1 MKVSRKDIDKL
12 NSVLS
17 IEVVKNDYESNVDK
31 VLVDYKKRANIP
43 GFRKGHTPI
52 GLIKKQYGISV
63 KVDEVN
69 KLIQKTLNDFLT
81 KEKIAML
88 GNPIPKDS
96 MELDWNLEN
105 LSFEF
110 EIGLS
115 PEFEVSLKNKKAIE
129 SFEIEADAKMIHSQI
144 ENIQNQYGKLV
155 SKSDIKEGYELNGSF
170 INKEFEV
177 DNSSTFQ
184 LKNIKG
190 KSNKETIK
198 KMKIG
203 DLVSLKIKDLFLKD
217 SDLDFHLKL
226 NDNNRDIINQVDFN
240 LKEINEKIPADLD
253 QDLFDKLFGKD
264 NIKSVTELKKKLKA
278 DAEKNFVNQSDQ
290 KLLNDVTE
298 HLVNNTKFN
307 LPDSF
312 LKKWMQTAGENKLSK
327 EEAEAEYEK
336 SEKGLRY
343 QLIES
348 KIIEKNEIKIDAEQ
362 IKFFSKDLIK
372 TQMLQ
377 YGQKNPDEKELE
389 SISQRILSNKE
400 EVKRISDQLLSQK
413 LITLFK
419 SELKF
424 KINKVSYE
432 EFIEMAYSK
441 N

>member
-12 NSVLS
+12 NSLLS
-17 IEVVKNDYESNVDK
+17 IEVVKKDYESNVDK

-52 GLIKKQYGISV
+52 GLIKKQYGLSV

-69 KLIQKTLNDFLT
+69 KVIQKALSDFLT
-81 KEKIAML
+81 AEKLAIL
-88 GNPIPKDS
+88 GNPVPK
-96 MELDWNLEN
+96 ENKKLDWN
-105 LSFEF
+105 SDDMTFEF

-129 SFEIEADAKMIHSQI
+129 SFQIEADTKMIDSQI

-155 SKSDIKEGYELNGSF
+155 SKNSISDGFEINGSF
-170 INKEFEV
+170 INEELNV
-177 DNSSTFQ
+177 DNTTTFQ

-190 KSNKETIK
+190 KANIGSIK
-198 KMKIG
+198 RMKIG
-203 DLVSLKIKDLFLKD
+203 EVITLKTNGLFVKD

-226 NDNNRDIINQVDFN
+226 NDDNKGEINHVDFN

-264 NIKSVTELKKKLKA
+264 TIKSVTELRGKLKA

-298 HLVNNTKFN
+298 YLIDNTKFN
-307 LPDSF
+307 LPEKF
-312 LKKWMQTAGENKLSK
+312 LMKWMETAGENKLSK
-327 EEAEAEYEK
+327 EDAEAEFKK

-348 KIIEKNEIKIDAEQ
+348 KIIENNKIKIDLDQ
-362 IKFFSKDLIK
+362 IKVFSKDLIK
-372 TQMLQ
+372 TQMMQ
-377 YGQKNPDEKELE
+377 YGQMNPEEKELE
-389 SISQRILSNKE
+389 SISQRILSNKD

-424 KINKVSYE
+424 KTKKVSYE
-432 EFIEMAYSK
+432 KFVEMAYDK
-441 N
+441 K

>member
-12 NSVLS
+12 NSVLK
-17 IEVVKNDYESNVDK
+17 IEIDKKDYESNVDK
-31 VLVDYKKRANIP
+31 VLVDYKKKANIP

-52 GLIKKQYGISV
+52 GLIKKQYGLSI

-69 KLIQKTLNDFLT
+69 KLMQQGLNDFLT
-81 KEKIAML
+81 KEKLAIL
-88 GNPIPKDS
+88 GNPMPKDS
-96 MELDWNLEN
+96 KDLDWNSEEMF
-105 LSFEF
+105 FEF

-115 PEFEVSLKNKKAIE
+115 PEFEVSLKNKKIIE
-129 SFEIEADAKMIHSQI
+129 LFQIEADTKMIDSQI

-155 SKSDIKEGYELNGSF
+155 SKTSVEKGLELNGSF
-170 INKEFEV
+170 INKEFDI
-177 DNSSTFQ
+177 DNTSTFQ

-190 KSNKETIK
+190 NSNIESIK

-203 DLVSLKIKDLFLKD
+203 DSISLKTKGLFMQD
-217 SDLDFHLKL
+217 ADLDFHLKL
-226 NDNNRDIINQVDFN
+226 KDENRDMISQIEFN

-253 QDLFDKLFGKD
+253 QELFDKLFGKD
-264 NIKSVTELKKKLKA
+264 TVKSVTELKQKLKV
-278 DAEKNFVNQSDQ
+278 DAEKNFINQSDQ

-298 HLVNNTKFN
+298 YLVENTKFN
-307 LPDSF
+307 LPDLF

-327 EEAEAEYEK
+327 EEAEAEYKK

-348 KIIEKNEIKIDAEQ
+348 KIIEKNEIKIDADQ
-362 IKFFSKDLIK
+362 IKNFSKELIK

-377 YGQKNPDEKELE
+377 YGQANPEEKELE
-389 SISQRILSNKE
+389 SISQRILSNKD

-424 KINKVSYE
+424 KTNKVSYE
-432 EFIEMAYSK
+432 KFIELAHSK

>member
-1 MKVSRKDIDKL
+1 MKVSRNDIDKL
-12 NSVLS
+12 NSVLK
-17 IEVVKNDYESNVDK
+17 IEIDKKDYESNVDK

-52 GLIKKQYGISV
+52 GLIKKQYGISI

-69 KLIQKTLNDFLT
+69 KLVQKGLNDFLNS
-81 KEKIAML
+81 EKIAIL
-88 GNPIPKDS
+88 GNPIPKEGS
-96 MELDWNLEN
+96 EIDWNSDQI
-105 LSFEF
+105 SFEF

-129 SFEIEADAKMIHSQI
+129 SFEIEADAKMINGQI
-144 ENIQNQYGKLV
+144 ENIQSQYGKLV
-155 SKSDIKEGYELNGSF
+155 SKTVVEDGFELNVNF
-170 INKEFEV
+170 VNTEFNI
-177 DNSSTFQ
+177 DNTSTFQ

-190 KSNKETIK
+190 KSNKDSIK

-203 DLVSLKIKDLFLKD
+203 DVITLETSGLFTED
-217 SDLDFHLKL
+217 SELTSHLKL
-226 NDNNRDIINQVDFN
+226 NDDNKDVVNSININ

-253 QDLFDKLFGKD
+253 QELFDKLFGKD
-264 NIKSVTELKKKLKA
+264 TIKSVTDLKKKLKS

-298 HLVNNTKFN
+298 YLIENTKFN
-307 LPDSF
+307 LPETF

-348 KIIEKNEIKIDAEQ
+348 KIIEMNEIKIDSDQ
-362 IKFFSKDLIK
+362 IKNFSKDLIK
-372 TQMLQ
+372 VQMMQ
-377 YGQKNPDEKELE
+377 YGQANPEEKELE

-424 KINKVSYE
+424 KTNKVSYE
-432 EFIEMAYSK
+432 KFIEMAYSK

>member
-144 ENIQNQYGKLV
+144 ENIQNQYGKLI

-203 DLVSLKIKDLFLKD
+203 DLVSLNIKDLFLKD

-264 NIKSVTELKKKLKA
+264 NIKSVTELKKKLKT

>member
-1 MKVSRKDIDKL
+1 MKVSRKNIDKL
-12 NSVLS
+12 NSLLS
-17 IEVVKNDYESNVDK
+17 IEVVKKDYESNVDK

-52 GLIKKQYGISV
+52 GLIKKQYGLSV

-69 KLIQKTLNDFLT
+69 KVIQKALSDFLT
-81 KEKIAML
+81 AEKLAIL
-88 GNPIPKDS
+88 GNPIPK
-96 MELDWNLEN
+96 ENKKLDWN
-105 LSFEF
+105 SDDMTFEF

-129 SFEIEADAKMIHSQI
+129 SFQIEADTKMIDSQI

-155 SKSDIKEGYELNGSF
+155 SKNSISDGFEINGSF
-170 INKEFEV
+170 INKELNV
-177 DNSSTFQ
+177 DSTTTFQ

-190 KSNKETIK
+190 KANIGSIK
-198 KMKIG
+198 SMKIG
-203 DLVSLKIKDLFLKD
+203 EVITLKTNGLFVKD

-226 NDNNRDIINQVDFN
+226 NDDNKGEINHVDFN

-264 NIKSVTELKKKLKA
+264 IIKSVTELRGKLKA

-298 HLVNNTKFN
+298 YLIDNTKFN
-307 LPDSF
+307 LPEKF
-312 LKKWMQTAGENKLSK
+312 LMKWMETAGENKLSK
-327 EEAEAEYEK
+327 EDAEAEFKK

-348 KIIEKNEIKIDAEQ
+348 KIIENNKIKIDLDQ
-362 IKFFSKDLIK
+362 IKVFSKDLIK
-372 TQMLQ
+372 TQMMQ
-377 YGQKNPDEKELE
+377 YGQMNPEEKELE
-389 SISQRILSNKE
+389 SISQRILSNKD

-424 KINKVSYE
+424 KTKKVSYE
-432 EFIEMAYSK
+432 KFVEMAYGK
-441 N
+441 K

>member
-1 MKVSRKDIDKL
+1 MKVSRNDIDKL
-12 NSVLS
+12 NSVLK
-17 IEVVKNDYESNVDK
+17 IEIDKKDYESNVDK

-52 GLIKKQYGISV
+52 GLIKKQYGISI

-69 KLIQKTLNDFLT
+69 KLVQKGLNDFLNS
-81 KEKIAML
+81 EKIAIL
-88 GNPIPKDS
+88 GNPIPKEGS
-96 MELDWNLEN
+96 EIDWNSDQI
-105 LSFEF
+105 SFEF

-129 SFEIEADAKMIHSQI
+129 SFEIEADAKMINGQI
-144 ENIQNQYGKLV
+144 ENIQSQYGKLV
-155 SKSDIKEGYELNGSF
+155 SKTVVEDGFELNVNF
-170 INKEFEV
+170 VNTEFNI
-177 DNSSTFQ
+177 DNTSTFQ
-184 LKNIKG
+184 LKSIKG
-190 KSNKETIK
+190 KSNKDSIK
-198 KMKIG
+198 NMKIG
-203 DLVSLKIKDLFLKD
+203 DVITLKTSGLFIED
-217 SDLDFHLKL
+217 SELNSHLKL
-226 NDNNRDIINQVDFN
+226 NDDNKDIVNNINIT

-253 QDLFDKLFGKD
+253 QELFDKLFGKD
-264 NIKSVTELKKKLKA
+264 SIKSVTELKKKLKS

-298 HLVNNTKFN
+298 YLIENTKFN
-307 LPDSF
+307 LPETF

-327 EEAEAEYEK
+327 EESEAEYEK

-348 KIIEKNEIKIDAEQ
+348 KIIEMNEIKIDSDQ
-362 IKFFSKDLIK
+362 IKNFSKDLIK
-372 TQMLQ
+372 AQMMQ
-377 YGQKNPDEKELE
+377 YGQANPEEKELE

-424 KINKVSYE
+424 KTNKVSYE
-432 EFIEMAYSK
+432 KFIEMAYSK

>member
-12 NSVLS
+12 NSLLS
-17 IEVVKNDYESNVDK
+17 IDVVKKDYESNVDK

-52 GLIKKQYGISV
+52 GLIKKQYGLSV

-69 KLIQKTLNDFLT
+69 KVIQKALSDFLT
-81 KEKIAML
+81 AEKLAIL
-88 GNPIPKDS
+88 GNPIPK
-96 MELDWNLEN
+96 ENKKLDWN
-105 LSFEF
+105 SDDMTFEF

-115 PEFEVSLKNKKAIE
+115 PEFEVSLKNKKVIE
-129 SFEIEADAKMIHSQI
+129 SFQIEADTKMIDSQI

-155 SKSDIKEGYELNGSF
+155 SKNSISDGFEINGSF
-170 INKEFEV
+170 INKELNV
-177 DNSSTFQ
+177 DSTTTFQ

-190 KSNKETIK
+190 KANIGSIK
-198 KMKIG
+198 RMKIG
-203 DLVSLKIKDLFLKD
+203 EVITLKTNGLFVKD

-226 NDNNRDIINQVDFN
+226 NDDNKGEINHVDFN

-264 NIKSVTELKKKLKA
+264 IIKSVTELREKLKA

-298 HLVNNTKFN
+298 YLIDNTKFN
-307 LPDSF
+307 LPEKF
-312 LKKWMQTAGENKLSK
+312 LMKWMETAGENKLSK
-327 EEAEAEYEK
+327 EDAEAEFKK

-348 KIIEKNEIKIDAEQ
+348 KIIENNKIKIDLDQ
-362 IKFFSKDLIK
+362 IKVFSKDLIK
-372 TQMLQ
+372 TQMMQ
-377 YGQKNPDEKELE
+377 YGQMNPEEKELE
-389 SISQRILSNKE
+389 SISQRILSNKD

-424 KINKVSYE
+424 KTKKVSYE
-432 EFIEMAYSK
+432 KFVEMAYGK
-441 N
+441 K

>member
-12 NSVLS
+12 NSVLK
-17 IEVVKNDYESNVDK
+17 IEIDKKDYGSNVDK
-31 VLVDYKKRANIP
+31 VLVDYKKKANIP

-52 GLIKKQYGISV
+52 GLIKKQYGLSI

-69 KLIQKTLNDFLT
+69 KLMQKGLNDFLT
-81 KEKIAML
+81 KEKLAIL
-88 GNPIPKDS
+88 GNPIPKDNK
-96 MELDWNLEN
+96 ELDWSLDEMF
-105 LSFEF
+105 FEF

-129 SFEIEADAKMIHSQI
+129 SFEIEADSKMINSQI

-155 SKSDIKEGYELNGSF
+155 SKTKVEDGFELNGSF
-170 INKEFEV
+170 TNKELDV
-177 DNSSTFQ
+177 DNTSTFQ

-190 KSNKETIK
+190 KSNQQSIK
-198 KMKIG
+198 NMKIG
-203 DLVSLKIKDLFLKD
+203 DIVSLKTKGLFVKDA
-217 SDLDFHLKL
+217 DLDFHLKL
-226 NDNNRDIINQVDFN
+226 KDENKDVISQIDFN

-253 QDLFDKLFGKD
+253 QELFDKLFGKD
-264 NIKSVTELKKKLKA
+264 TVKSVTELKKKLKA

-298 HLVNNTKFN
+298 YLVDSTKFN
-307 LPDSF
+307 LPDTF
-312 LKKWMQTAGENKLSK
+312 LKKWMQTAGENKLTT

-348 KIIEKNEIKIDAEQ
+348 KIIEKNEIKIDADQ
-362 IKFFSKDLIK
+362 IKNFSKELIK

-377 YGQKNPDEKELE
+377 YGQANPPEKELE
-389 SISQRILSNKE
+389 SISQRILSNKD

-424 KINKVSYE
+424 KVNKVSYE
-432 EFIEMAYSK
+432 KFIEMAYSK

>member
-12 NSVLS
+12 NSVLK
-17 IEVVKNDYESNVDK
+17 IEIDKKDYESNVDK
-31 VLVDYKKRANIP
+31 VLVDYKKKANIP

-52 GLIKKQYGISV
+52 GLIKKQYGLSI

-69 KLIQKTLNDFLT
+69 KLMQQGLNDFLA
-81 KEKIAML
+81 KEKLAIL
-88 GNPIPKDS
+88 GNPMPKDS
-96 MELDWNLEN
+96 KDLDWNSEEMF
-105 LSFEF
+105 FEF

-115 PEFEVSLKNKKAIE
+115 PEFEVSLKNEKVIE
-129 SFEIEADAKMIHSQI
+129 LFQIEADTKMIDSQI

-155 SKSDIKEGYELNGSF
+155 SKTSVEKGLELNGSF
-170 INKEFEV
+170 INKEFNI
-177 DNSSTFQ
+177 DNTSTFQ

-190 KSNKETIK
+190 NSNIESIK

-203 DLVSLKIKDLFLKD
+203 DSISLKTKGLFMQD
-217 SDLDFHLKL
+217 ADLDFHLKL
-226 NDNNRDIINQVDFN
+226 KDENRDMISQIEFN

-253 QDLFDKLFGKD
+253 QELFDKLFGKD
-264 NIKSVTELKKKLKA
+264 TVKSVTELKQKLKV
-278 DAEKNFVNQSDQ
+278 DAEKNFINQSDQ

-298 HLVNNTKFN
+298 YLVENTKFN
-307 LPDSF
+307 LPDLF

-327 EEAEAEYEK
+327 EEAEAEYKK

-348 KIIEKNEIKIDAEQ
+348 KIIEKNEIKIDADQ
-362 IKFFSKDLIK
+362 IKNFSKELIK

-377 YGQKNPDEKELE
+377 YGQANPEEKELE
-389 SISQRILSNKE
+389 SISQRILSNKD

-424 KINKVSYE
+424 KTIKVSYE
-432 EFIEMAYSK
+432 KFIELAHSK

>member
-1 MKVSRKDIDKL
+1 MKVSRKNIDKL
-12 NSVLS
+12 NSLLS
-17 IEVVKNDYESNVDK
+17 IEVVKKDYESNVDK

-52 GLIKKQYGISV
+52 GLIKKQYGLSV

-69 KLIQKTLNDFLT
+69 KVIQKALSDFLT
-81 KEKIAML
+81 AEKLAIL
-88 GNPIPKDS
+88 GNPIPK
-96 MELDWNLEN
+96 ENKKLDWN
-105 LSFEF
+105 SDDMTFEF

-129 SFEIEADAKMIHSQI
+129 SFQIEADTKMIDSQI

-155 SKSDIKEGYELNGSF
+155 SKNSISDGFEINGSF
-170 INKEFEV
+170 INKELNV
-177 DNSSTFQ
+177 DNTTTFQ

-190 KSNKETIK
+190 KANIGSIK
-198 KMKIG
+198 SMKIG
-203 DLVSLKIKDLFLKD
+203 EVITLKTNGLFVKD

-226 NDNNRDIINQVDFN
+226 NDDNKGEINHVDFN

-264 NIKSVTELKKKLKA
+264 IIKSVTELRGKLKA

-298 HLVNNTKFN
+298 YLIDNTKFN
-307 LPDSF
+307 LPEKF
-312 LKKWMQTAGENKLSK
+312 LMKWMETAGENKLSK
-327 EEAEAEYEK
+327 EDAEAEFKK

-348 KIIEKNEIKIDAEQ
+348 KIIENNKIKIDLDQ
-362 IKFFSKDLIK
+362 IKVFSKDLIK
-372 TQMLQ
+372 TQMMQ
-377 YGQKNPDEKELE
+377 YGQMNPEEKELE
-389 SISQRILSNKE
+389 SISQRILSNKD

-424 KINKVSYE
+424 KTKKVSYDK
-432 EFIEMAYSK
+432 FVEMAYGK
-441 N
+441 K

>member
-81 KEKIAML
+81 KEKIAIL

-184 LKNIKG
+184 LENIKG
-190 KSNKETIK
+190 TSNKETMK

-264 NIKSVTELKKKLKA
+264 NIKSVT
-278 DAEKNFVNQSDQ
+278 
-290 KLLNDVTE
+290 
-298 HLVNNTKFN
+298 
-307 LPDSF
+307 
-312 LKKWMQTAGENKLSK
+312 
-327 EEAEAEYEK
+327 
-336 SEKGLRY
+336 
-343 QLIES
+343 
-348 KIIEKNEIKIDAEQ
+348 
-362 IKFFSKDLIK
+362 
-372 TQMLQ
+372 
-377 YGQKNPDEKELE
+377 
-389 SISQRILSNKE
+389 
-400 EVKRISDQLLSQK
+400 
-413 LITLFK
+413 
-419 SELKF
+419 
-424 KINKVSYE
+424 
-432 EFIEMAYSK
+432 
-441 N
+441 

>member
-1 MKVSRKDIDKL
+1 MKVSRKNIDKL
-12 NSVLS
+12 NSLLS
-17 IEVVKNDYESNVDK
+17 IEVVKKDYESNVDK

-52 GLIKKQYGISV
+52 GLIKKQYGLSV

-69 KLIQKTLNDFLT
+69 KVIQKALSDFLT
-81 KEKIAML
+81 AEKLAIL
-88 GNPIPKDS
+88 GNPIPK
-96 MELDWNLEN
+96 ENKKLDWN
-105 LSFEF
+105 SDDMTFEF

-129 SFEIEADAKMIHSQI
+129 SFQIEADTKMIDSQI

-155 SKSDIKEGYELNGSF
+155 SKNSISDGFEINGSF
-170 INKEFEV
+170 INKELNV
-177 DNSSTFQ
+177 DSTTTFQ

-190 KSNKETIK
+190 KANIGSIK
-198 KMKIG
+198 RMKIG
-203 DLVSLKIKDLFLKD
+203 EVITLKTNGLFVKD

-226 NDNNRDIINQVDFN
+226 NDDNKGEINHVDFN

-264 NIKSVTELKKKLKA
+264 IIKSVTELREKLKA

-298 HLVNNTKFN
+298 YLIDNTKFN
-307 LPDSF
+307 LPEKF
-312 LKKWMQTAGENKLSK
+312 LMKWMETAGENKLSK
-327 EEAEAEYEK
+327 EDAEAEFKK

-348 KIIEKNEIKIDAEQ
+348 KIIENNKIKIDLDQ
-362 IKFFSKDLIK
+362 IKVFSKDLIK
-372 TQMLQ
+372 TQMMQ
-377 YGQKNPDEKELE
+377 YGQMNPEEKELE
-389 SISQRILSNKE
+389 SISQRILSNKD

-424 KINKVSYE
+424 KTKKVSYE
-432 EFIEMAYSK
+432 KFVEMAYGK
-441 N
+441 K

>member
-1 MKVSRKDIDKL
+1 MKVSRKNIDKL
-12 NSVLS
+12 NSLLS
-17 IEVVKNDYESNVDK
+17 IEVVKKDYESNVDK

-52 GLIKKQYGISV
+52 GLIKKQYGLSV

-69 KLIQKTLNDFLT
+69 KVIQKALSDFLT
-81 KEKIAML
+81 AEKLAIL
-88 GNPIPKDS
+88 GNPIPK
-96 MELDWNLEN
+96 ENKKLDWN
-105 LSFEF
+105 SDGMTFEF

-129 SFEIEADAKMIHSQI
+129 SFQIEADTKMIDSQI

-155 SKSDIKEGYELNGSF
+155 SKNNISDGFEINGSF
-170 INKEFEV
+170 INEELNV
-177 DNSSTFQ
+177 DNTTTFQ

-190 KSNKETIK
+190 KANIGSIK
-198 KMKIG
+198 NMKIG
-203 DLVSLKIKDLFLKD
+203 EVVSLKTSGLFVKD

-226 NDNNRDIINQVDFN
+226 NDDNKGEINHVDFN

-264 NIKSVTELKKKLKA
+264 TIKSVTELRGKLKA

-298 HLVNNTKFN
+298 YLIDNTKFN
-307 LPDSF
+307 LPEKF
-312 LKKWMQTAGENKLSK
+312 LMKWMETAGENKLSK
-327 EEAEAEYEK
+327 EDAEAEFKK

-348 KIIEKNEIKIDAEQ
+348 KIIENNKIKIDLDQ
-362 IKFFSKDLIK
+362 IKVFSKDLIK
-372 TQMLQ
+372 TQMMQ
-377 YGQKNPDEKELE
+377 YGQMNPEEKELE
-389 SISQRILSNKE
+389 SISQRILSNKD

-424 KINKVSYE
+424 KTKKVSYE
-432 EFIEMAYSK
+432 KFVEMAYGK
-441 N
+441 K

>member
-12 NSVLS
+12 NSLLS
-17 IEVVKNDYESNVDK
+17 IEVVKKDYESNVDK

-52 GLIKKQYGISV
+52 GLIKKQYGLSV

-69 KLIQKTLNDFLT
+69 KVIQKALSDFLT
-81 KEKIAML
+81 AEKLAIL
-88 GNPIPKDS
+88 GNPIPK
-96 MELDWNLEN
+96 ENKKLDWN
-105 LSFEF
+105 SDDMTFEF

-129 SFEIEADAKMIHSQI
+129 SFQIEADTKMIDSQI

-155 SKSDIKEGYELNGSF
+155 SKNSISDGFEINGSF
-170 INKEFEV
+170 INEELNV
-177 DNSSTFQ
+177 DNTTTFQ

-190 KSNKETIK
+190 KANIGSIK
-198 KMKIG
+198 RMKIG
-203 DLVSLKIKDLFLKD
+203 EVITLKTNGLFVKD

-226 NDNNRDIINQVDFN
+226 NDDNKGEINHVDFN

-264 NIKSVTELKKKLKA
+264 IIKSVTELRGKLKA

-298 HLVNNTKFN
+298 YLIDNTKFN
-307 LPDSF
+307 LPEKF
-312 LKKWMQTAGENKLSK
+312 LMKWMETAGENKLSK
-327 EEAEAEYEK
+327 EDAEAEFKK

-348 KIIEKNEIKIDAEQ
+348 KIIENNKIKIDLDQ
-362 IKFFSKDLIK
+362 IKVFSKDLIK
-372 TQMLQ
+372 TQMMQ
-377 YGQKNPDEKELE
+377 YGQMNPEEKELE
-389 SISQRILSNKE
+389 SISQRILSNKD

-424 KINKVSYE
+424 KTKKVSYE
-432 EFIEMAYSK
+432 KFVEMAYGK
-441 N
+441 K

>member
-12 NSVLS
+12 NSVLK
-17 IEVVKNDYESNVDK
+17 IEIDKKDYGSNVDK
-31 VLVDYKKRANIP
+31 VLVDYKKKANIP

-52 GLIKKQYGISV
+52 GLIKKQYGLSI

-69 KLIQKTLNDFLT
+69 KLMQKGLNDFLT
-81 KEKIAML
+81 KEKLAIL
-88 GNPIPKDS
+88 GNPIPKDNK
-96 MELDWNLEN
+96 ELDWSLDEMF
-105 LSFEF
+105 FEF

-129 SFEIEADAKMIHSQI
+129 SFEIEADSKMINSQI

-155 SKSDIKEGYELNGSF
+155 SKTKVEDGFELNGSF
-170 INKEFEV
+170 TSKELDV
-177 DNSSTFQ
+177 DNTSTFQ

-190 KSNKETIK
+190 KSNQQSIK
-198 KMKIG
+198 NMKIG
-203 DLVSLKIKDLFLKD
+203 DIVSLKTKGLFVKDA
-217 SDLDFHLKL
+217 DLDFHLKL
-226 NDNNRDIINQVDFN
+226 KDENKDVISQIDFN

-253 QDLFDKLFGKD
+253 QELFDKLFGKD
-264 NIKSVTELKKKLKA
+264 TIKSVTELKKKLKA

-298 HLVNNTKFN
+298 YLVDSTKFN
-307 LPDSF
+307 LPDTF
-312 LKKWMQTAGENKLSK
+312 LKKWMQTAGENKLTT

-348 KIIEKNEIKIDAEQ
+348 KIIEKNEIKIDADQ
-362 IKFFSKDLIK
+362 IKNFSKELIK

-377 YGQKNPDEKELE
+377 YGQANPPEKELE
-389 SISQRILSNKE
+389 SISQRILSNKD

-424 KINKVSYE
+424 KVNKVSYE
-432 EFIEMAYSK
+432 KFIEMAYSK